1 MCPRPNST
9 APRAAAKAPSAPTA
23 PRAAPLRHLLRT
35 YCWPAIRLHP
45 WRHAVAVLAVAL
57 GVALAFSVH
66 LINASALDA
75 FSQALRAST
84 GQPDLEVFREA
95 AGASVALS
103 ELNTLR
109 HDPDVA
115 LALPVLEAP
124 TLAFGSHDRSQR
136 VNLRLLGVD
145 ALQIARIAPD
155 LMPQPDAGVDRLAI
169 LAPGQIFV
177 NTNALNALGRG
188 PVQLQHGQQLLSV
201 QIAGHIA
208 ANGPPLAVLDIAA
221 AQDLLD
227 LPQSL
232 SKIQIK
238 LRDGANPSAVTE
250 RLQQRPDWPAD
261 LQVKPPADQ
270 SARADA
276 LSRAYRVNLTVLA
289 LMALFTGAFL
299 VYSVQSLSVTQRHQQ
314 YALLGILGLTQRQLQ
329 QLVLLETGVLAALG
343 SALGLAAGTALAALA
358 LRLLGGDLGGGYF
371 ASTTPP
377 MHWDL
382 GAALLFG
389 SLGLLAAVAGA
400 WWPARQVLQMAPAQA
415 LKGLGSGQHGT
426 LPRWSGPL
434 LLLISALLALL
445 PPVAG
450 MPLAAYCS
458 MAVGLIGGISTLP
471 LLVGWLLKRVAP
483 RAARHVLPLLAV
495 ERARQTPGSAAM
507 AVSGVVAALS
517 LAVAMTVMVSSF
529 RQSVISWLD
538 QMLPASLYIR
548 LASAA
553 SAINVA
559 SPTSN
564 SSTAFF
570 APGFMDAARRLPGV
584 DQVAPQHTRPLSL
597 AADKPAVTLMARAL
611 RDPSS
616 GALRLPLNQAALD
629 APAQCIA
636 IYVSE
641 AMVDGYGARYAEKW
655 PGLQKAFPAESAGAH
670 SCYFVAGV
678 WRDYAHQFGSV
689 VLDLADLR
697 RLQADPPITDLAL
710 WLRPETDVS
719 ALIEALRKMAD
730 QYTGGRPGDGAR
742 LLDFADSQ
750 EIRSRTLT
758 IFDRSF
764 AVTYWMQAVA
774 IGIGLFGVATSFSA
788 QVLARRKEFGLLV
801 HLGLTSRQ
809 IVRLLATEAAL
820 WTLLGS
826 LAGVGLGLAV
836 AEVLVRVVNPQSF
849 HWTMDLHIPGWRL
862 LALAWA
868 VIVAGTAT
876 AWFAGRNAA
885 GRDVVHAVKQDW

>member
-9 APRAAAKAPSAPTA
+9 APCAAVNAARPATA
-23 PRAAPLRHLLRT
+23 HRAAPLRHLLRT
-35 YCWPAIRLHP
+35 YCWPAVRLHP

-95 AGASVALS
+95 AGAPVGLA
-103 ELNTLR
+103 ELHTLR
-109 HDPDVA
+109 QDPDIA
-115 LALPVLEAP
+115 LALPVLDAP
-124 TLAFGSHDRSQR
+124 TLAFGSHDPSQR

-155 LMPQPDAGVDRLAI
+155 LMPQPNAGVDRLAI
-169 LAPGQIFV
+169 LAPGQVFV

-188 PVQLQHGQQLLSV
+188 PIQLQRGQQLLSV

-208 ANGPPLAVLDIAA
+208 ANGPPLAVMDIAA
-221 AQDLLD
+221 AQDLLNQ
-227 LPQSL
+227 PQGL

-238 LRDGANPSAVTE
+238 LHDGANPNAVAE
-250 RLQQRPDWPAD
+250 RLRQRPDWPAD
-261 LQVKPPADQ
+261 LEVKPPADQ

-329 QLVLLETGVLAALG
+329 QLVLLETGALAALG
-343 SALGLAAGTALAALA
+343 SGLGLAAGTGLAALA

-377 MHWDL
+377 LHWDL

-415 LKGLGSGQHGT
+415 LKGLGSAQHST
-426 LPRWSGPL
+426 LPRWTGPC
-434 LLLISALLALL
+434 LLLIGAVLALL

-450 MPLAAYCS
+450 VPIAAYCS
-458 MAVGLIGGISTLP
+458 MAVGLIGGIATLP
-471 LLVGWLLKRVAP
+471 LVVGWLLKRVAP

-553 SAINVA
+553 SVA
-559 SPTSN
+559 NAASSN
-564 SSTAFF
+564 SGTAFF
-570 APGFMDAARRLPGV
+570 APGFIEAAKRLPGV
-584 DQVAPQHTRPLSL
+584 EQVAPQHTRPLSL

-611 RDPSS
+611 RDPRTGSV
-616 GALRLPLNQAALD
+616 RLPLNQAASEPPTD
-629 APAQCIA
+629 CIA

-641 AMVDGYGARYAEKW
+641 AMVDSYGARYAEKW
-655 PGLQKAFPAESAGAH
+655 PGLQKAFPGDSAGAR
-670 SCYFVAGV
+670 SCFFVAGV

-689 VLDLADLR
+689 VLDLDDLR

-719 ALIEALRKMAD
+719 ALIDALRKMAD

-742 LLDFADSQ
+742 LLDFGDSQ
-750 EIRSRTLT
+750 DIRSRTLT

-862 LALAWA
+862 LALAVA

-885 GRDVVHAVKQDW
+885 GRDVVRAVKQDW